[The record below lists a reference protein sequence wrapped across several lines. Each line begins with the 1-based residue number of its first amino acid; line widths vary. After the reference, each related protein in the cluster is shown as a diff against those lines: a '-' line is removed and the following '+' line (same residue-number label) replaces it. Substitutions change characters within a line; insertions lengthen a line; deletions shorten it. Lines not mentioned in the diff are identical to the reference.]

1 MSVLSYQPHLLPKS
15 ISNISGLKS
24 WEPVASAEYLGVI
37 RYLTQ
42 LLHSAAFDHRSK
54 TQLRAAFS
62 STNSN
67 GNSGDMEVVVVE
79 TAEEGQQQKQ
89 SRQNLV
95 NNMLNSWIP
104 PGKDST
110 YYTAAVFCF
119 IIVFSVSMLLFSIG
133 LTKKDICKMLSH
145 KELSLQ
151 RVGLQLVH
159 ALSQRL
165 QRAIHE
171 AGLGSGSS
179 AMLEHCVAAA
189 MQSFL
194 PEFQLL
200 VTMRSRY
207 ALSLAHSCV

>member
-42 LLHSAAFDHRSK
+42 LLHAAAFDHRSK

-104 PGKDST
+104 PGKYST
-110 YYTAAVFCF
+110 SILPY
-119 IIVFSVSMLLFSIG
+119 SVL
-133 LTKKDICKMLSH
+133 
-145 KELSLQ
+145 
-151 RVGLQLVH
+151 
-159 ALSQRL
+159 
-165 QRAIHE
+165 
-171 AGLGSGSS
+171 
-179 AMLEHCVAAA
+179 
-189 MQSFL
+189 
-194 PEFQLL
+194 
-200 VTMRSRY
+200 
-207 ALSLAHSCV
+207 